1 MQNKGLVK
9 GIAIVLAII
18 CAYYLSFTFV
28 SGHYTQKAK
37 AYAGGD
43 VNKEIRYLD
52 SLSTKKVWLWHS
64 LKQVRENEIG
74 LGLDLKGGM
83 TVILELNA
91 ADVLENLSGD
101 SQDPTFR
108 AALDAA
114 KMKQERS
121 QKDFISL
128 FIDEFHAKDPGAR
141 LSAIFGTLELK
152 DRITTNSSDADVE
165 SVLRAELKDA
175 IESSHKVLR
184 TRIDRFGV
192 VAPNIQKLEGS
203 SRILVELPG
212 VTEPERVRKLLQ
224 GSANLEF
231 WECYLLPE
239 VWNEIEK
246 ADQLLADLQAR
257 ADVNPNEEAV
267 AEATPTENSIDNTVE
282 ADADSTTVA
291 DDANKDLDA
300 LKEIVAGEDKG
311 TSNDSI
317 TNKVSAEQQKLHPL
331 FSKLIPNV
339 GQGQIISSPI
349 VGMAHA
355 SDIAAID
362 SMLNH
367 PKVKEILPRNLQLKW
382 SVKEVDEGSKIY
394 YLFAIK
400 STRRDGKAALSGDVV
415 TNAESVIQNTQG
427 RQDPGVSMTM
437 NTDGTREWAR
447 LTKENVGRPIAIV
460 LDDVVYSAPNVI
472 NEILN
477 GTSSITGNFTV
488 DEANDL
494 ANTLKSGKMA
504 ASVRIVQEDV
514 VGPSLGQEAI
524 RAGIISFIVALLILM
539 IYMCAM
545 YGLMPGLVVD
555 AALFLNFFFTLGI
568 LASLHA
574 VLTLPGIA
582 GMVLTLA
589 MAVDANVIIF
599 ERIKEELAAGK
610 SMIRSI
616 EDGYKNAFSA
626 IIDSNITSILTG
638 IILYYF
644 GTGPIRGFAT
654 TLIIGLICSFL
665 TAVFL
670 TRIFFE
676 TRAKKGKMDNTTFTT
691 SLSKNF
697 LMHTNVNFIGMRKM
711 GLGIAL
717 LILIVGGIA
726 MGTIG
731 LNSGIDFTGGRNYVV
746 KFDRPVT
753 TSEVAS
759 LLSDP
764 LDGAVNVIT
773 ISTTDQVRI
782 STNHKIDINTPEV
795 DAEIEKLIFDGLK
808 PILGENV
815 TLEDFT
821 QNYIQSS
828 QKVGAS
834 MADDIKT
841 GAVIAVTLSLIVMA
855 LYILMRFRDV
865 AFSVGAFASVTFTT
879 LAIIAFYALLWKIM
893 PFSMEVDQTFIAAVL
908 AIIGYAINDTIV
920 VFDRIRETLRTYPN
934 RNRFSVFNSAL
945 NSTLTRTFNTSFSTI
960 LVILIIFLFG
970 GASIRSFTFAMML
983 GVIFGTYAT
992 LFVATP
998 IAYIINN
1005 KKFIKEGGEDGEKI
1019 NNIEE

>member
-9 GIAIVLAII
+9 GIAIALTII
-18 CAYYLSFTFV
+18 CAFYLSFTFV
-28 SGHYTQKAK
+28 SGHYTRKAK
-37 AYAGGD
+37 EYANGD

-52 SLSTKKVWLWHS
+52 SLSAKKVWMNYS
-64 LKQVRENEIG
+64 LKEVRENEIG

-91 ADVLENLSGD
+91 ADVLETLSGN
-101 SQDPTFR
+101 SQDPVFR
-108 AALDAA
+108 AALESADA
-114 KMKQERS
+114 KQERS

-128 FIDEFHAKDPGAR
+128 FIDEFHEKDPGAR
-141 LSAIFGTLELK
+141 LSAVFGTLELK
-152 DRITTNSSDADVE
+152 DRINSSSTDAEVE
-165 SVLRAELKDA
+165 AVLRSELKEA
-175 IESSHKVLR
+175 IDSSHKVLR

-192 VAPNIQKLEGS
+192 VAPNIQRLEGS
-203 SRILVELPG
+203 NRILVELPG
-212 VTEPERVRKLLQ
+212 ITEPERVRKLLQ

-239 VWNEIEK
+239 IWAELEK
-246 ADQLLADLQAR
+246 ADELLAELQSHR
-257 ADVNPNEEAV
+257 
-267 AEATPTENSIDNTVE
+267 
-282 ADADSTTVA
+282 
-291 DDANKDLDA
+291 DANVTEQTQPVEGVEDGMKDESAVENANETTTEQSDLDA
-300 LKEIVAGEDKG
+300 LKEKMTEEATTADDVAKATTVD
-311 TSNDSI
+311 TQS
-317 TNKVSAEQQKLHPL
+317 HPL
-331 FSKLIPNV
+331 FSKLMPNIA
-339 GQGQIISSPI
+339 QGQVISSAI
-349 VGMAHA
+349 VGMARA
-355 SDIAAID
+355 TDMAAID
-362 SMLNH
+362 SMLNL
-367 PKVKEILPRNLQLKW
+367 PRVKEILPRNLQLKW
-382 SVKEVDEGSKIY
+382 SVKEIEEGAKVY
-394 YLFAIK
+394 QLFAIK
-400 STRRDGKAALSGDVV
+400 STRRDGRAALSGDVV
-415 TNAESVIQNTQG
+415 TTAESVIQNSHG
-427 RQDPGVSMTM
+427 RQDPGVSMRM
-437 NTDGTREWAR
+437 NSEGTREWAR

-472 NEILN
+472 NEIPN
-477 GTSSITGNFTV
+477 GESSITGNFTI

-514 VGPSLGQEAI
+514 VGPSLGKEAI
-524 RAGIISFIVALLILM
+524 RAGVISFAIALVLLM

-545 YGLMPGLVVD
+545 YGIMPGLVVD
-555 AALFLNFFFTLGI
+555 VALLLNFFFTLGI

-582 GMVLTLA
+582 GLVLTLA

-599 ERIKEELAAGK
+599 ERVKEELAVGK
-610 SMIRSI
+610 SMIRAI

-626 IIDSNITSILTG
+626 IIDANITSILTG

-654 TLIIGLICSFL
+654 TLIVGLICSFL

-676 TRAKKGKMDNTTFTT
+676 KKAKSGKMDKVTFTT
-691 SLSKNF
+691 SLSRNF
-697 LMHTNVNFIGMRKM
+697 LANTNVNFVGKRKM

-717 LILIVGGIA
+717 LILLIGGVSL
-726 MGTIG
+726 GTMG

-746 KFDRPVT
+746 KFDHPVST
-753 TSEVAS
+753 AEVAD
-759 LLSDP
+759 LLSEP

-773 ISTTDQVRI
+773 ISTSDQVRI

-795 DAEIEKLIFDGLK
+795 DHEIESLIYEGLK
-808 PILGENV
+808 PMLGDQV
-815 TLEDFT
+815 TMDQFVHH
-821 QNYIQSS
+821 YIQSS

-834 MADDIKT
+834 MAEDIKT
-841 GAVIAVTLSLIVMA
+841 GAVIAVILSLIVMA
-855 LYILMRFRDV
+855 LYILIRFRDV
-865 AFSVGAFASVTFTT
+865 AFSVGAFASVTFTA

-920 VFDRIRETLRTYPN
+920 VFDRIRETLRMYPN
-934 RNRFSVFNSAL
+934 RDRFSIFNYSL
-945 NSTLTRTFNTSFSTI
+945 NTTLTRTFNTSISTI
-960 LVILIIFLFG
+960 LVILIIFIFG

-998 IAYIINN
+998 IAYYINN
-1005 KKFIKEGGEDGEKI
+1005 KKHIKAGGEDGEKLAKE
-1019 NNIEE
+1019 NKN

>member
-9 GIAIVLAII
+9 GIAIVLAVI
-18 CAYYLSFTFV
+18 CAFYLSFTFV
-28 SGHYTQKAK
+28 SGHYTRRAK
-37 AYAGGD
+37 EYAKGD

-52 SLSTKKVWLWHS
+52 SLSTKKVWLWYS
-64 LKQVRENEIG
+64 LKKVRENEIG

-91 ADVLENLSGD
+91 ADVLESLSGN

-108 AALDAA
+108 AAMEAA
-114 KMKQERS
+114 KAKQERS

-128 FIDEFHAKDPGAR
+128 FIDEFHAIDPGAR

-152 DRITTNSSDADVE
+152 DRITTSSSDSEVE
-165 SVLRAELKDA
+165 AVLRTELREA

-203 SRILVELPG
+203 NRILVELPG
-212 VTEPERVRKLLQ
+212 ITEPERVRKLLQ

-239 VWNEIEK
+239 VWSELQR
-246 ADQLLADLQAR
+246 ADQLLADLQAHQ
-257 ADVNPNEEAV
+257 ADAVADTESVEEVATVESSKTEEAATEEREQSDLEALSEMV
-267 AEATPTENSIDNTVE
+267 TGEATEETP
-282 ADADSTTVA
+282 ASTLT
-291 DDANKDLDA
+291 
-300 LKEIVAGEDKG
+300 
-311 TSNDSI
+311 
-317 TNKVSAEQQKLHPL
+317 AEQQRQHPL
-331 FSKLIPNV
+331 FSKLIPNTM
-339 GQGQIISSPI
+339 QGQLIPGPV

-367 PKVKEILPRNLQLKW
+367 PKVKEILPRNLLLKW
-382 SVKEVDEGSKIY
+382 SVKEVEEGSKVY
-394 YLFAIK
+394 QLYAIK
-400 STRRDGKAALSGDVV
+400 STRRDGRAALSGDVV
-415 TNAESVIQNTQG
+415 TNAESMIQSTKG
-427 RQDPGVSMTM
+427 RQEPGVSMTM
-437 NTDGTREWAR
+437 NAEGTREWAR

-472 NEILN
+472 NEIPN
-477 GTSSITGNFTV
+477 GTSQITGNFTI

-524 RAGIISFIVALLILM
+524 RAGVISFIIALILLM

-555 AALFLNFFFTLGI
+555 AALLINFFLTLGI

-582 GMVLTLA
+582 GLVLTLA

-599 ERIKEELAAGK
+599 ERIKEELASGK
-610 SMIRSI
+610 TMIRSI

-626 IIDSNITSILTG
+626 IIDANITSILTG

-676 TRAKKGKMDNTTFTT
+676 WRARKGKMEKVTFTT
-691 SLSKNF
+691 LVSKNF
-697 LMHTNVNFIGMRKM
+697 LANTKVDFIGKRML
-711 GLGIAL
+711 GLGIAFAIL
-717 LILIVGGIA
+717 LFGGIA
-726 MGTIG
+726 LGTVG

-753 TSEVAS
+753 TGEVAQ
-759 LLSDP
+759 LLSEP

-795 DAEIEKLIFDGLK
+795 DQEIERLIYDGLK
-808 PILGENV
+808 PIIGDEV
-815 TLEDFT
+815 SMDDFVH
-821 QNYIQSS
+821 NYIQSS

-834 MADDIKT
+834 MADDIKS
-841 GAVIAVTLSLIVMA
+841 GAIIAVILSLIVMA
-855 LYILMRFRDV
+855 IYILIRFRDI
-865 AFSVGAFASVTFTT
+865 AFSVGAFGSVTFTA
-879 LAIIAFYALLWKIM
+879 LAIIASYAILWKIM
-893 PFSMEVDQTFIAAVL
+893 PFSMEIDQTFIAAVL

-920 VFDRIRETLRTYPN
+920 VFDRIRETLKIYPN
-934 RNRFSVFNSAL
+934 RDRMSVFNFAL
-945 NSTLTRTFNTSFSTI
+945 NSTLTRTFNTSISTFM
-960 LVILIIFLFG
+960 VILIIFIFG

-998 IAYIINN
+998 LAYMINN
-1005 KKFIKEGGEDGEKI
+1005 KKFVKAGGVRGESTNK
-1019 NNIEE
+1019 